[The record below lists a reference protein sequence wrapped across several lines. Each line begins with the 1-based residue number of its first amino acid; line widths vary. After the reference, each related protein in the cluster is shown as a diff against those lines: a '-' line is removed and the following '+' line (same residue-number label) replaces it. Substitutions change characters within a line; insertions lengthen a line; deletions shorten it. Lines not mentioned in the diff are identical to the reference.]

1 MLSHFS
7 PVWHFSTPWTIAH
20 QAPLSMGY
28 SRQECWSGLPCPPP
42 GGLPNSGIQPGTPAL
57 QADSLPCEPLGNC
70 LQCRTPGLDPRVR
83 KVSWRREWLPTPVIL
98 PGEFHG
104 WRNLAGYSPWG
115 RKESDTTERLHFL
128 SLSLSVVTNEITY
141 KNNLFIIVCYV
152 HSKAPF
158 VFKKK

>member
-1 MLSHFS
+1 M
-7 PVWHFSTPWTIAH
+7 TPWTVAH
-20 QAPLSMGY
+20 QAPLSMGF
-28 SRQECWSGLPCPPP
+28 SRQECWSGLPCRPP

-104 WRNLAGYSPWG
+104 QRSLVGYGPW
-115 RKESDTTERLHFL
+115 ESQNVRHTELLTLSSISTFLVSRLL
-128 SLSLSVVTNEITY
+128 VAQVGVTIRWVVT
-141 KNNLFIIVCYV
+141 L
-152 HSKAPF
+152 
-158 VFKKK
+158 

>member
-1 MLSHFS
+1 MGTSDLEPGGARVCRQLEGVLKLVLPQGLLVGVESKVKVKVNLLS
-7 PVWHFSTPWTIAH
+7 PVRLFATPWTIAH

-104 WRNLAGYSPWG
+104 QRSLVGYGPWG
-115 RKESDTTERLHFL
+115 SQSQTWL
-128 SLSLSVVTNEITY
+128 S
-141 KNNLFIIVCYV
+141 
-152 HSKAPF
+152 H
-158 VFKKK
+158 